1 MLRSL
6 ERHGRKTLVG
16 KPLIAAGLAASIL
29 ILGGALAPADQK
41 DTRLPGLFDSLK
53 KASSTDEANAVEQKI
68 WAIWLQAND
77 PSIDKLMEQGSDAMR
92 NQDYP
97 TAMQSF
103 NAIIAQKPDF
113 AEGWNKRATLYY
125 LMGDY
130 QHSLKDIDRTLEL
143 EPRHI
148 GALSGLGLVNMQ
160 LDREEA
166 AADAFQRVL
175 DIDPQSASAQ
185 MNLAIVKDLLK
196 RKSI

>member
-1 MLRSL
+1 M
-6 ERHGRKTLVG
+6 GKALVG
-16 KPLIAAGLAASIL
+16 KPRIAAGLAAAFL
-29 ILGGALAPADQK
+29 ILGGAMAPADQK

-53 KASSTDEANAVEQKI
+53 KASSSDEADAIEAKI
-68 WAIWLQAND
+68 WSIWLQAND
-77 PSIDKLMEQGSDAMR
+77 PGIDKLMASGSEAMN

-97 TAMQSF
+97 AAMQSF
-103 NAIIAQKPDF
+103 NAIIEKKPDF

-130 QHSLKDIDRTLEL
+130 QHSLADIDRTLEL

-160 LDREEA
+160 LDRDEA
-166 AADAFQRVL
+166 AADAFKRVL
-175 DIDPQSASAQ
+175 DIDPQSASAR
-185 MNLAIVKDLLK
+185 MNLAIVNDLLK

>member
-1 MLRSL
+1 M
-6 ERHGRKTLVG
+6 GRALVG
-16 KPLIAAGLAASIL
+16 KPLMAVALAASIL
-29 ILGGALAPADQK
+29 ILGGAMAPADQK

-53 KASSTDEANAVEQKI
+53 KASSGDEADAIEAKI
-68 WAIWLQAND
+68 WTIWLQAND
-77 PSIDKLMEQGSDAMR
+77 PSIDKLMQQGSDAMSS
-92 NQDYP
+92 QDYP

-130 QHSLKDIDRTLEL
+130 QHSLKDIDHTLEL

-160 LDREEA
+160 LDRDEA
-166 AADAFQRVL
+166 AADAFKRVL
-175 DIDPQSASAQ
+175 DIDPQSASAK
-185 MNLAIVKDLLK
+185 MNLAIVNDLLK
-196 RKSI
+196 KKSI

>member
-1 MLRSL
+1 M
-6 ERHGRKTLVG
+6 G
-16 KPLIAAGLAASIL
+16 KSVTAAALAASIL
-29 ILGGALAPADQK
+29 IFGCAAAWADQK
-41 DTRLPGLFDSLK
+41 DTRLPGLFDALK
-53 KASSTDEANAVEQKI
+53 KASSTDEADAIKARI
-68 WAIWLQAND
+68 WTIWLQAGD
-77 PSIDKLMEQGSDAMR
+77 PAIDKLMAQGSAAMS

-97 TAMQSF
+97 SAMQSF
-103 NAIIAQKPDF
+103 NAIIQQKPDF

-130 QHSLKDIDRTLEL
+130 RHSLSDIDRTLEL

-160 LDREEA
+160 LDRDEA

-175 DIDPQSASAQ
+175 DIDPQSASAR
-185 MNLAIVKDLLK
+185 MNLAIVNDLLK

>member
-1 MLRSL
+1 MGKALI
-6 ERHGRKTLVG
+6 RKALAAGFAALALWT
-16 KPLIAAGLAASIL
+16 AGLAA
-29 ILGGALAPADQK
+29 AAADQK

-53 KASSTDEANAVEQKI
+53 KASSGDEAEAIEAKI
-68 WAIWLQAND
+68 WTIWLQAND
-77 PSIDKLMEQGSDAMR
+77 PAIDKLMEQGSNAMG

-97 TAMQSF
+97 AAMQSF
-103 NAIIAQKPDF
+103 NEIIEKKPDF

-130 QHSLKDIDRTLEL
+130 QHSLADIDRTLAL

-160 LDREEA
+160 LDRDEA
-166 AADAFQRVL
+166 AADAFKRVL
-175 DIDPQSASAQ
+175 DIDPQSASAR
-185 MNLAIVKDLLK
+185 MNLAIVNDLLE